1 MAIVIACAATMMGLS
16 LAAPQASALTS
27 VDGFVAQWNGK
38 YADFDNAAGAQC
50 VDLFNFYNRDVVG
63 APRVGVA
70 YAAQLYGSA
79 PSSHYTKL
87 GPSTPAVKGDVA
99 VWGSGLPN
107 GTGGAGHVAIV
118 LADQGGSLQIL
129 TQNPGAT
136 HVGSMSKAYLTGYL
150 RPKNLTPPSNNP
162 IGSVDEVTSPR
173 AGVVRIRGWAL
184 DRDDAGAS
192 IQVHAY
198 VGGQAGA
205 PNTEGHP
212 FVVNGA
218 RPDVNSTIGVPGN
231 HGFDATFAVSRSG
244 NLPVCLYGINI
255 GGGSN
260 VLLGCRTVGI
270 ADPHPRGSLDEVK
283 ALGLG
288 AIKVRGWAFDPSDSG
303 RTIDVHVYV
312 GPQPG
317 QSGSYA
323 NVLKATKSRP
333 DVNTAYGITGNHGFE
348 TTVYTKLR
356 GPQTV
361 CAYGINIGEGWTN
374 PQVGCK
380 TVTVK

>member
-1 MAIVIACAATMMGLS
+1 MFT
-16 LAAPQASALTS
+16 TS
-27 VDGFVAQWNGK
+27 NGVHADSDPAGFTAQRSECKDEGE
-38 YADFDNAAGAQC
+38 Q
-50 VDLFNFYNRDVVG
+50 
-63 APRVGVA
+63 VGVA

-79 PSSHYTKL
+79 PSSHYSKL
-87 GPSTPAVKGDVA
+87 GPSTPAVKGYVA

-136 HVGSMSKAYLTGYL
+136 HIGSMSAAYLTGLL

-162 IGSVDEVTSPR
+162 IGSIDEVASPR

-184 DRDDAGAS
+184 DRDDAAAS
-192 IQVHAY
+192 IQVHAH

-212 FVVNGA
+212 FVANGA
-218 RPDVNSTIGVPGN
+218 RPAVNSTIGVPGN
-231 HGFDATFAVSRSG
+231 HGFDATFAVSKSG
-244 NLPVCLYGINI
+244 NVPVCLYGINI

-270 ADPHPRGSLDEVK
+270 ADRHPARQPRRGE
-283 ALGLG
+283 G
-288 AIKVRGWAFDPSDSG
+288 ARLWRSQGARWTFDPSDSG
-303 RTIDVHVYV
+303 KNIDVHVYV

-323 NVLKATKSRP
+323 NVLKVSRLRP
-333 DVNTAYGITGNHGFE
+333 DVNTAYGITGNRGFE

-361 CAYGINIGEGWTN
+361 CAYGINIGEGSTN

-380 TVTVK
+380 TVSVK